1 MLARTTS
8 ILSVAALA
16 AGLLL
21 LFTPPAGAL
30 TMKECSAKYQAAKTS
45 GTLGGQSW
53 NDFRK
58 TQCGANAA
66 AAPAAT
72 TPAATTPAATPAVA
86 PAAPKAPGNALFP
99 TAVSPKYTNES
110 AGKARMHTCLD
121 QYRANKGTNANGG
134 LKWIEKGGG
143 YYSECN
149 KQLKG

>member
-1 MLARTTS
+1 MLVRTTA
-8 ILSVAALA
+8 ISVAALA
-16 AGLLL
+16 AGLLV
-21 LFTPPAGAL
+21 LFTPPAEAL

-66 AAPAAT
+66 ATPEAA
-72 TPAATTPAATPAVA
+72 TPAATPAAA
-86 PAAPKAPGNALFP
+86 PAAPRAPGNAVFP

-121 QYRANKGTNANGG
+121 QYNANKATNANRG
-134 LKWIEKGGG
+134 LKWIQKGGG

>member
-1 MLARTTS
+1 MLVRTTA
-8 ILSVAALA
+8 ISVAALA
-16 AGLLL
+16 AGLLV
-21 LFTPPAGAL
+21 LFTPPARAL

-45 GTLGGQSW
+45 GTLSGQSW

-66 AAPAAT
+66 AAPV
-72 TPAATTPAATPAVA
+72 ATTPAATPAAA
-86 PAAPKAPGNALFP
+86 PAGPRAPGNAVFP

-121 QYRANKGTNANGG
+121 QYNTNKATNANGR
-134 LKWIEKGGG
+134 LKWIQKGGG